1 MTGIVASTEDAL
13 PYSLMGFIFVVGIVP
28 GSTGIRDQMTH
39 YKITKWT
46 SSQTHRWGVI
56 LAGGDGTRL
65 LPMTRCINGDDRPK
79 QFSAVLGGETLLD
92 QTRRRVEE
100 IVDPCRTL
108 LSLTA
113 KHEPFFREHAT
124 DVPEQLLLI
133 QPYNH
138 GTAQAILFSILRLRK
153 LDPDATVAYFPSD
166 HYFANGSAFAQQIR
180 DAFGEAER
188 RPGNVVLLGVEADAP
203 EESYGWIEPGGRLG
217 RVFAVT
223 RFGKS
228 PRGCL
233 RLRCSIKAACG
244 TVSSWWG
251 KSVRFLHYSETPCLN
266 YSQPS
271 NRGRTRSERLVNM
284 RLSRTFTIRPWL
296 ETFPTKFYRRRLA
309 ACRSCRGAIWDGA
322 TSANPA
328 ASMRFRNGRNWR
340 TPSRR
345 K

>member
-1 MTGIVASTEDAL
+1 
-13 PYSLMGFIFVVGIVP
+13 
-28 GSTGIRDQMTH
+28 MTH
-39 YKITKWT
+39 HKITKWT

-113 KHEPFFREHAT
+113 KHEPFFREHAA

-138 GTAQAILFSILRLRK
+138 GTAQAILFSVLRLRK

-188 RPGNVVLLGVEADAP
+188 RPGNVVLLGIEADAP

-223 RFGKS
+223 RFWEKPS
-228 PRGCL
+228 RMLAASLLDQGCL
-233 RLRCSIKAACG
+233 WNSFVMVGKVSAFLALFRNTMPELLAAFESREDQIG
-244 TVSSWWG
+244 TAGEYAALTDIYDSSVAG
-251 KSVRFLHYSETPCLN
+251 NFSDQVLST
-266 YSQPS
+266 QP
-271 NRGRTRSERLVNM
+271 R
-284 RLSRTFTIRPWL
+284 RLSVLP
-296 ETFPTKFYRRRLA
+296 
-309 ACRSCRGAIWDGA
+309 
-322 TSANPA
+322 
-328 ASMRFRNGRNWR
+328 GRNLGWSDLGE
-340 TPSRR
+340 PSRVYAVQER
-345 K
+345 AELAYAQPA